1 MPTSNTS
8 DVDKTLI
15 NLNSLY
21 IRLIVTSLE
30 EIGIDVYLNRE
41 NVQLI
46 EPLVD
51 WLISQ
56 FFHSCEQSD
65 KKTILRTLRYLFMGL
80 RAIGPGT

>member
-1 MPTSNTS
+1 VKASQVEVPTSNTS
-8 DVDKTLI
+8 DIEKTLI
-15 NLNSLY
+15 NLNSLF

-30 EIGIDVYLNRE
+30 EIGIDVYLNQD

-56 FFHSCEQSD
+56 FYHSCE
-65 KKTILRTLRYLFMGL
+65 
-80 RAIGPGT
+80 